1 MKTPVEQAIKQIAR
15 AYKAD
20 PETFDT
26 TFLFDYFSLSFETG
40 FDAVAAAGLPNDL
53 TAKFGN
59 IFDNFAF
66 TERASF
72 RKDVIDYL
80 LIETLH
86 KGFETLFCPGPEMG
100 LLFSAFMSS
109 NVSGTVTVG
118 GLEDS
123 ITHIALRI
131 ADRYRYRFN
140 NAWERAEKEHP
151 EDAARLAEPEA
162 VELKKFI
169 LEGNTLDSF
178 FEGMIQ
184 NALKIDIPVAVALAH
199 VHKDLLRSEETT
211 RMFMFTKVIKEI
223 KAIQVMTLYGGIR
236 VDGKGINPFVIFPKS
251 EAEIVAA
258 MARKDADM
266 RHEMSPQLKLFNE
279 KKDVMEG
286 VARFLFE

>member
-1 MKTPVEQAIKQIAR
+1 M
-15 AYKAD
+15 
-20 PETFDT
+20 
-26 TFLFDYFSLSFETG
+26 
-40 FDAVAAAGLPNDL
+40 PNDL

-100 LLFSAFMSS
+100 MLFSAFMSS

-118 GLEDS
+118 GLEHS
-123 ITHIALRI
+123 IKHIALRI

-184 NALKIDIPVAVALAH
+184 NALKIDSCGSRPRACPQGLAS
-199 VHKDLLRSEETT
+199 KRRND
-211 RMFMFTKVIKEI
+211 
-223 KAIQVMTLYGGIR
+223 
-236 VDGKGINPFVIFPKS
+236 
-251 EAEIVAA
+251 
-258 MARKDADM
+258 
-266 RHEMSPQLKLFNE
+266 
-279 KKDVMEG
+279 KDVYVYQG
-286 VARFLFE
+286 DQGNQSDPGDDSLWGNTR